1 MNFYIKSR
9 KIKRVVFNITS
20 IIVFSFLTGCLHPD
34 NSWSRGTIGA
44 VIAKGEDGIVVKK
57 MHTTFKDKSAAIL
70 PGDQFVS
77 IDDTD
82 VKLAGLY
89 EVSEAL
95 SGPVG
100 VPVTVTVLRDGTE
113 YTFKI
118 ERILLSRENKQKL
131 NSTVVFEKSQK
142 KPVDK
147 QDEKPADKS
156 DD

>member
-9 KIKRVVFNITS
+9 KIKWVVFNITS
-20 IIVFSFLTGCLHPD
+20 IIIISFLTGCLHPQ

-57 MHTTFKDKSAAIL
+57 MHTTFKDKSAALL

-77 IDDTD
+77 IDGTD

-113 YTFKI
+113 YTFEI
-118 ERILLSRENKQKL
+118 ERILLSREKKQKL
-131 NSTVVFEKSQK
+131 DSTVVSEKSPEK
-142 KPVDK
+142 SSEKTPEKTDDK
-147 QDEKPADKS
+147 NEN
-156 DD
+156 